1 VVVSAVSPLAFI
13 GLSMAIGLR
22 DDFSDAMNANN
33 NNNNN
38 IDNINDAKDALSL
51 GDKIHISFC
60 QS

>member
-1 VVVSAVSPLAFI
+1 
-13 GLSMAIGLR
+13 MALGLR

-33 NNNNN
+33 NNNN
-38 IDNINDAKDALSL
+38 NINDAKDALSL

>member
-1 VVVSAVSPLAFI
+1 
-13 GLSMAIGLR
+13 MAIGLR
-22 DDFSDAMNANN
+22 DDFSDAMNANSS
-33 NNNNN
+33 NNNN